1 MAKIFHIGQKPF
13 DKELFEKEEKE
24 YEINLEQRQCSHKE
38 TTFYIK
44 ENIVK
49 CDYCNKEYTP
59 HDFLLFWTEQK
70 TPSKLESYN
79 LRNTI
84 HFLKKQ
90 KEELED
96 EIKYLK
102 SEKRK
107 LKTEIT
113 KIKNN
118 EQRNKI

>member
-13 DKELFEKEEKE
+13 DKELFEKEEEAYKSE
-24 YEINLEQRQCSHKE
+24 LKQNQCSHNNFS
-38 TTFYIK
+38 FY
-44 ENIVK
+44 EDDGEVK
-49 CDYCNKEYTP
+49 CDDCGKEYTTQS
-59 HDFLLFWTEQK
+59 FLSFWGRNK
-70 TPSKLESYN
+70 TPLSLESYN

-96 EIKYLK
+96 EVKCLK

-107 LKTEIT
+107 LKKEIT
-113 KIKNN
+113 IKKIG
-118 EQRNKI
+118 E